1 MAIKCNNTSVNLT
14 DAYNLE
20 GTKLLYNI
28 LAEFG
33 QTTKLVELIKM
44 FLLNRQ

>member
-14 DAYNLE
+14 DAQNLE
-20 GTKLLYNI
+20 RTKLLYNI
-28 LAEFG
+28 LAQFG
-33 QTTKLVELIKM
+33 QTTELVELIKM